1 MNENGGGI
9 VNIIADMWKGFP
21 MMRYCRTFR
30 WSALLVEE
38 TLRLNGIQ
46 THNVSG
52 TDYFD

>member
-9 VNIIADMWKGFP
+9 VNIIADMWK
-21 MMRYCRTFR
+21 
-30 WSALLVEE
+30 V
-38 TLRLNGIQ
+38 Q